1 MLKILQDNKIKFVCD
16 VWSETDRKFHP
27 DLTTVEDN
35 EHTVN
40 DYVMCGEEYLLRE
53 DPRAIEY
60 KQNTTREIRNS
71 YLSQYIDPIVSN
83 PLRWADMSDTEKQVY
98 VDYRRYLLD
107 YTEQE
112 NWWENYPKTI
122 DEWKNNIG

>member
-1 MLKILQDNKIKFVCD
+1 MYRVYQNGLLKIVTDK
-16 VWSETDRKFHP
+16 WTETDAKFFK
-27 DLTTVEDN
+27 DVEIIEDN
-35 EHTVN
+35 EHTVD
-40 DYVMCGEEYLLRE
+40 DYTLCDTEYLLST